1 MSEHSTGS
9 LLQSIF
15 ETDHPVVFV
24 TGSGAA
30 RVGRAVIREFAA
42 HGCHVA
48 VHANSSAA
56 EAQELADQIVAQGA
70 VQAIAVQGALQEEG
84 VPESLVRQVVD
95 HFGRLDILVNSAAI
109 WSPQKINEVNASD
122 LQRYFDIN
130 TIAPFM
136 CARAAAKVMAAQDC
150 GGAIVNLGD
159 WATVRPYLDHAA
171 YFPSKAGVDMMTRSL
186 AVEFAQW
193 NQKIRVNCVKPGPVM
208 LPQDVSD
215 HQRQRLCESTLGGN
229 VGTAEHVAHAT
240 RMLCENTFI
249 NGVCL
254 PVDGGRTIYAPDG
267 LQTIENI
274 G

>member
-1 MSEHSTGS
+1 MSEHTSRS
-9 LLQSIF
+9 LLQQTFDS
-15 ETDHPVVFV
+15 DHPVAFV

-30 RVGRAVIREFAA
+30 RVGRAVIRELAA

-48 VHANSSAA
+48 VHANSSVAQAEALAA
-56 EAQELADQIVAQGA
+56 EIVAEGT
-70 VQAIAVQGALQEEG
+70 VQAIAVQGALQDDG
-84 VPESLVRQVVD
+84 VPESLVQQVAE
-95 HFGRLDILVNSAAI
+95 HYGRLDILVNSAAI
-109 WSPQKINEVNASD
+109 WSPQAMNEIQVSD

-136 CARAAAKVMAAQDC
+136 CARAAAKVMAGQAC
-150 GGAIVNLGD
+150 GGSIVNLGD

-171 YFPSKAGVDMMTRSL
+171 YFPSKAGIDMMTRSL

-193 NQKIRVNCVKPGPVM
+193 NQQIRVNCVKPGPVM
-208 LPQDVSD
+208 LPQDASD
-215 HQRQRLCESTLGGN
+215 HQRQRLCESTLSGQ

-254 PVDGGRTIYAPDG
+254 PVDGGRSIYAPDG
-267 LQTIENI
+267 LQTGENI